1 MDCKHTVFSGH
12 AVRRMFERGI
22 KESHVSKVIAEGEL
36 IAEYPDDEPFPSMLL
51 MAGWTKKPSM
61 LF

>member
-1 MDCKHTVFSGH
+1 
-12 AVRRMFERGI
+12 MFERGI